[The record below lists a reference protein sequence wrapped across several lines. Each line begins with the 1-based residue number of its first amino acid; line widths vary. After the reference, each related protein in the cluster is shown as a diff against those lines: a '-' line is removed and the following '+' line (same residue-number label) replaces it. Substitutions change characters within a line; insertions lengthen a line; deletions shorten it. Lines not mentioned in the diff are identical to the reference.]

1 MLSYQNIP
9 LILTGLF
16 TLIMI
21 GIFIYVIRVSL
32 SEERKEKQ
40 FDKQLQFT
48 LNPDMIEKG
57 EESWIRK
64 QLKALP
70 ELLIKS
76 EMVEKDRDPQ
86 ELQRKILLVMAMIYT
101 ITTLLSRNPIVGIFP
116 MAAVYGL
123 LRILASSKL
132 SKKRAIIEEQIPG
145 FVATFKANIQ
155 ANQHSQNAMIRA
167 IENTAS
173 PLYDELVYAKSIME
187 AGDFKPGIIALRMST
202 DNDTLRQMAT
212 CIELASTSGSNIEE
226 QITIIESIIEDKQKI
241 ERKKKLG
248 VNENKPL
255 FIVSALFIPI
265 SFFGSYFMSEMHR
278 DYWGSSMVSWLII
291 VGVIVIM
298 TISSF
303 ATWKVIQKVEIG

>member
-64 QLKALP
+64 QLRALP

-101 ITTLLSRNPIVGIFP
+101 ITTLFLRNPIVGIFP
-116 MAAVYGL
+116 MAAVYGS

-248 VNENKPL
+248 INENKPL

-291 VGVIVIM
+291 VGVIIVM